1 VNILLIETILIKKI
15 LSSGFGLFQEFPK
28 RVVDYFSLK
37 DKETLNL
44 TDEQNSK
51 SYDCELETNDTG
63 DNEMFIAKGWFECLE
78 YMGLKVGDKLFFT
91 IENPSKKMF
100 VYDISCAD

>member
-1 VNILLIETILIKKI
+1 LIKII
-15 LSSGFGLFQEFPK
+15 LSYGFGRFQEFSK

-37 DKETLNL
+37 DKEILNL

-51 SYDCELETNDTG
+51 SYECELETNDTG

-78 YMGLKVGDKLFFT
+78 DMGLKVGDKLFFT
-91 IENPSKKMF
+91 IQNPSKKMF
-100 VYDISCAD
+100 VYDISWAD